1 MGSSTPTHPFR
12 SKAHTVCLHHND
24 PDGRASGMIVR
35 RALGPQIRLHEIN
48 YGDIVPWD
56 LLENAQRIVVVDFS
70 LPRQDM
76 IRLAQNCELIWI
88 DHHITAIQDMA
99 DVSPAWAG
107 KRSTAEA
114 ACVLSWQYYF
124 PDHPVPRGIV
134 LIGDKDI
141 WRMAEAETRPFNE
154 GLLQE
159 NTHTENLHLWDAILD
174 DDRAL
179 IQRLAGKGQILL
191 QARLNNLHR
200 AARRFGFPVNFEG
213 FHTLVINRPG
223 EGELIEIATQ
233 QLGYEVAYC
242 YVDTFQNGKL
252 VTSVMIGSRSVDVS
266 QIARKFGGG
275 GHPGASGFQFERGGL
290 PFPPGAN
297 VEISQD

>member
-1 MGSSTPTHPFR
+1 MGSNTTGQPTR
-12 SKAHTVCLHHND
+12 SKSHTLCLHHND
-24 PDGRASGMIVR
+24 PDGRASAMIVR
-35 RALGPQIRLHEIN
+35 RALGPQIRLFEIN

-56 LLENAQRIVVVDFS
+56 LLESAQRVVIVDFS
-70 LPRQDM
+70 LPHDDM
-76 IRLAQNCELIWI
+76 LRLAQERELTWI

-99 DVSPAWAG
+99 DISGAWPG
-107 KRSTAEA
+107 RRSTSEA
-114 ACVLSWQYYF
+114 ACVLAWQYYF
-124 PDHPVPRGIV
+124 ADHPLPQGVV

-159 NTHTENLHLWDAILD
+159 NTHTDNLTLWEAILD
-174 DDRAL
+174 GDRGL
-179 IQRLAGKGQILL
+179 IQRLTSKGQVLL

-200 AARRFGFPVNFEG
+200 AARRFGYPVNFEG
-213 FHTLVINRPG
+213 YHTLVINRPG

-242 YVDTFQNGKL
+242 YVDSFQNGKL
-252 VTSVMIGSRSVDVS
+252 MTSVMIGSRSVDVS

-275 GHPGASGFQFERGGL
+275 
-290 PFPPGAN
+290 
-297 VEISQD
+297 